1 MIIETIYKLG
11 ADVKRSARWFIG
23 GLFLAIMA
31 GGFIAL
37 GYYHQHQ
44 YQIIGL
50 GLLAPVLLC
59 MGYGYIGILANRV
72 AQIIKQIKDRRERNK
87 HLYDED

>member
-1 MIIETIYKLG
+1 MIIQTIYKLG

-23 GLFLAIMA
+23 GIVLALVA

-37 GYYHQHQ
+37 GYYYQHQ

-50 GLLAPVLLC
+50 GLLAPAALS
-59 MGYGYIGILANRV
+59 MGYGYIGILANRI
-72 AQIIKQIKDRRERNK
+72 AQIIKGIKDKRERNK
-87 HLYDED
+87 RLYGDD